1 MQRKER
7 GCTAPHPRKFGQSHT
22 AKEENTASRKVRCGG
37 KKKGGRTNGWNPV
50 CEGLGFW
57 RTARRQRKASQNDA
71 EGKSTFNMLK
81 EMVMIEKRG
90 KKKE

>member
-1 MQRKER
+1 MHRP
-7 GCTAPHPRKFGQSHT
+7 TPP
-22 AKEENTASRKVRCGG
+22 KVRSVTHRKKRKHRISKSEVWG
-37 KKKGGRTNGWNPV
+37 KKKKDGLTAGTL

-90 KKKE
+90 KKE